1 MTTDPGSTKVHSTT
15 VYEIGRSTPTKV
27 HRNTHCRRPRADQ
40 SSRLCGN
47 CCHWR
52 GALGVQS
59 ILQNP
64 RHKHIDDTAAGAVVT
79 ATGYNVRHQL
89 ESTACESPTDF
100 DCCVVSLADSV
111 GLQVDDLSFGFAYC
125 GDFRAFRSTDG
136 SENLC
141 IRFGID
147 GLGQGI
153 AFRFLD
159 RGFCIELGNRHAPL
173 GVHDPG

>member
-89 ESTACESPTDF
+89 KSAARESPPDLNRR
-100 DCCVVSLADSV
+100 VVSLANSV
-111 GLQVDDLSFGFAYC
+111 GLQLDDPSFSLAYR
-125 GDFRAFRSTDG
+125 GDFCAFRSTDC

-141 IRFGID
+141 IRFG
-147 GLGQGI
+147 
-153 AFRFLD
+153 RS
-159 RGFCIELGNRHAPL
+159 EEH
-173 GVHDPG
+173 